1 MTASISVTFTAALML
16 GGILQVFECITPEV
30 AQPAAQL
37 AQAFRTS
44 AVQSTGPVAPF
55 GEQAGLTQDAQV
67 LRNGRP
73 GDLWEMSSDLTRRPF
88 AVAYQAQ
95 DCLASGIG
103 QGVEHGAIEHAF
115 I

>member
-30 AQPAAQL
+30 AQL

-73 GDLWEMSSDLTRRPF
+73 GDVWEMSSDLTRRPF